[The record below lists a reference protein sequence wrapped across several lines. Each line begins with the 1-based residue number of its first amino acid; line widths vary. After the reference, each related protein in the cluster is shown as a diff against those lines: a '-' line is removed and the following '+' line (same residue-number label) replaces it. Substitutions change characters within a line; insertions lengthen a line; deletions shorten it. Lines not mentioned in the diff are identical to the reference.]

1 MLNRLGGLLIVLV
14 ASYGFSLNG
23 LAQVPSLSVDVDG
36 RVGVG
41 TDTPETIFEINES
54 IIDTAVRMRLTN
66 SANGT
71 SWEYVHRAHVDDAF
85 AINTPTYP
93 GAEMIL
99 YTNGDLRIMGDF
111 ITLAGGTLN
120 VPDYV
125 FKPNYN
131 LMPIEDF
138 RKYISE
144 ESHLPNVPSAA
155 DISKN
160 GINMSTFQL
169 KLLEKIEELALYTLQ
184 QHDQIKTLETKLI
197 ELERQVDQKRN

>member
-1 MLNRLGGLLIVLV
+1 MLNKFSVTLIISVLCY
-14 ASYGFSLNG
+14 SFSITGF
-23 LAQVPSLSVDVDG
+23 AQIPSLSVDVNG

-54 IIDTAVRMRLTN
+54 NLDTAVRMRLTN
-66 SANGT
+66 SANDT

-111 ITLAGGTLN
+111 ITLSGGKLD

-138 RKYISE
+138 RKFIKE

-155 DISKN
+155 DIGEN
-160 GINMSTFQL
+160 GINISTFQL
-169 KLLEKIEELALYTLQ
+169 TLLEKIEELSLYTLQ
-184 QHDQIKTLETKLI
+184 QHDQIKTLETRLV
-197 ELERQVDQKRN
+197 ELERQLDQ